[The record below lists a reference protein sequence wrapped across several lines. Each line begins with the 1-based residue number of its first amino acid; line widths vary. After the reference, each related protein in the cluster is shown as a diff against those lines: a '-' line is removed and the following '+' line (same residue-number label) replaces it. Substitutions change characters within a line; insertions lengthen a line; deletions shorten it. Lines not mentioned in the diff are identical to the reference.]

1 MRTFTVIQL
10 EPSRWVKEDLLTDL
24 TGMSTNEIKDYRQI
38 RWIEGVHFK
47 KSSGKSSN
55 GGKGFKYDRIAI
67 DEFSARERV
76 A

>member
-10 EPSRWVKEDLLTDL
+10 EPSRWVKEDLLIDL
-24 TGMSTNEIKDYRQI
+24 TGMSTNEIKDYRQF

-47 KSSGKSSN
+47 KSSGKSSD
-55 GGKGFKYDRIAI
+55 GGKGYKYDRVAI
-67 DEFSARERV
+67 DEFSASERV